1 VTAAQTAAARTTAAG
16 VATASAPHDSL
27 DPSGRPGERT
37 VAAGAAA
44 ARTEELYTRYRRTVS
59 GLCHALLRD
68 RAEAEDAAQQTFL
81 SAHRALLGGT
91 DPREPAAWLAA
102 IARNECWARIRG
114 RMREPL
120 PVSELETA
128 SARHDPLEEA
138 IRRADLAALW
148 RAVEE
153 LPRPQRDAL
162 LLREFGGLS
171 YEELAA
177 ALAVSGPA
185 VESLLFRARQRL
197 RLRLRAAY
205 ASLGGGAWLDAIAR
219 LIGGAPVA
227 AKVAAL
233 GVGAAT
239 VTGSAVVVPQALEG
253 GSLGVRPAQ
262 AHVPTRHARKV
273 RHEATPAP
281 APVSRADA
289 RPSTAAVRSPVRE
302 QETTRHEGGETG
314 SRGSDGPASAPVSV
328 PVQADRS
335 GADPSGGEDGSTT
348 VPTAPQLTAPQLTA
362 PEQMATT
369 TTDGRDGGGG
379 SSGSDGGSSGSDG
392 GSSGS
397 DGGSGGSD

>member
-1 VTAAQTAAARTTAAG
+1 

-27 DPSGRPGERT
+27 HPSGRPGERT
-37 VAAGAAA
+37 VVAGAAA

-128 SARHDPLEEA
+128 STRHDPLEEA

-205 ASLGGGAWLDAIAR
+205 ASLGAGAWLDAIAR

-253 GSLGVRPAQ
+253 GSRGVH
-262 AHVPTRHARKV
+262 AHVPAQHARKV
-273 RHEATPAP
+273 RHEAAP
-281 APVSRADA
+281 APVSRPVARVA
-289 RPSTAAVRSPVRE
+289 RPSTTAVRSPVRE
-302 QETTRHEGGETG
+302 QETTRDGARHEGGETG
-314 SRGSDGPASAPVSV
+314 SGGTDGSPGAQASVPTSAPVQV
-328 PVQADRS
+328 DRTGGDRS
-335 GADPSGGEDGSTT
+335 GGDRSGGEDGSTT
-348 VPTAPQLTAPQLTA
+348 VQTAPQLTA
-362 PEQMATT
+362 PEQTATT
-369 TTDGRDGGGG
+369 TTDGRDG
-379 SSGSDGGSSGSDG
+379 GGSSGSDG

>member
-253 GSLGVRPAQ
+253 GSRGVRPAQ
-262 AHVPTRHARKV
+262 AHVPARHARKV
-273 RHEATPAP
+273 RHEAAPAP
-281 APVSRADA
+281 APLSRAVARVA
-289 RPSTAAVRSPVRE
+289 RPSTGAVRSPVRE
-302 QETTRHEGGETG
+302 QEATRDGGRHEGGETG
-314 SRGSDGPASAPVSV
+314 SGGSDGSPGAQASVA
-328 PVQADRS
+328 VQVDR
-335 GADPSGGEDGSTT
+335 SGGEDGSTT
-348 VPTAPQLTAPQLTA
+348 VQTAPQLTA
-362 PEQMATT
+362 PEQTATT
-369 TTDGRDGGGG
+369 TTDGPDG
-379 SSGSDGGSSGSDG
+379 GGSSGSDG

>member
-1 VTAAQTAAARTTAAG
+1 

-128 SARHDPLEEA
+128 SGRHDPLEEA

-171 YEELAA
+171 YDELAA

-205 ASLGGGAWLDAIAR
+205 ASFGAGAWLDAIAR

-253 GSLGVRPAQ
+253 RSLGVRPAQ
-262 AHVPTRHARKV
+262 THVPAPARPARKA
-273 RHEATPAP
+273 RHEAVPAP
-281 APVSRADA
+281 APVPRPVARDA
-289 RPSTAAVRSPVRE
+289 GPATGGGRGSVLE
-302 QETTRHEGGETG
+302 QGATHDTGSVARHDGGETA
-314 SRGSDGPASAPVSV
+314 SRGSDGGPSAQGSL
-328 PVQADRS
+328 PVQVD
-335 GADPSGGEDGSTT
+335 GGGGEDGSTT
-348 VPTAPQLTAPQLTA
+348 VPTAPQGTASEQTA
-362 PEQMATT
+362 PEQAVTTQTVTT
-369 TTDGRDGGGG
+369 TTDGLDG
-379 SSGSDGGSSGSDG
+379 DGGSSGSDG
-392 GSSGS
+392 GF
-397 DGGSGGSD
+397 GGSD

>member
-1 VTAAQTAAARTTAAG
+1 M
-16 VATASAPHDSL
+16 ATASAPHDSL
-27 DPSGRPGERT
+27 DPNGRSGERT

-128 SARHDPLEEA
+128 STRHDPLEEA

-253 GSLGVRPAQ
+253 GSFGVRPAQ
-262 AHVPTRHARKV
+262 AHVPAQHARKV
-273 RHEATPAP
+273 RHEVAP
-281 APVSRADA
+281 APVSRPVARVA

-302 QETTRHEGGETG
+302 QETTRDGARHEGGETG
-314 SRGSDGPASAPVSV
+314 SGGTDGSPSAQASVPTSAPVQVDPSGG
-328 PVQADRS
+328 DR
-335 GADPSGGEDGSTT
+335 SGGEDGSTP
-348 VPTAPQLTAPQLTA
+348 VQTAPEQTTPQLTA
-362 PEQMATT
+362 PEQTATT
-369 TTDGRDGGGG
+369 TTDGRDGGG